1 MLETHSIADEMIIGC
16 LPNGEVYTY
25 RMLKNDIA
33 ESEQEF
39 SSGGGTNQ
47 QDLRNQIKGWGK
59 AYKRIDSK

>member
-1 MLETHSIADEMIIGC
+1 MLETHSIADEAIIGC
-16 LPNGEVYTY
+16 RPNGEAYTY

-39 SSGGGTNQ
+39 EAGCGTTQ

-59 AYKRIDSK
+59 PPRKFAFK